1 MLNQRMNNQ
10 TTVSRNQKSFL
21 VSVASLLNLLQLD
34 VSVNLKD
41 IVKKVFEGTLRSI
54 LICQECGNKRVQ
66 LEPFMSISLPLSKE
80 VAKLAKEIGDNKKK
94 PGTKLTIDRCLRH
107 FTLPELLADH
117 VYCPSCRNK
126 TPTRKQHVV
135 SRLPK
140 VLCLHLKRF
149 DAGLN
154 RKVDD
159 FVSFPGRA
167 LNMGPYL
174 PHW

>member
-1 MLNQRMNNQ
+1 
-10 TTVSRNQKSFL
+10 
-21 VSVASLLNLLQLD
+21 
-34 VSVNLKD
+34 
-41 IVKKVFEGTLRSI
+41 
-54 LICQECGNKRVQ
+54 
-66 LEPFMSISLPLSKE
+66 MSISLPLSKE

-107 FTLPELLADH
+107 FTMSELLVDH
-117 VYCPSCRNK
+117 VLCPSCGIK

-149 DAGLN
+149 DGVLKK
-154 RKVDD
+154 KVDD
-159 FVSFPGRA
+159 FVSFPGRG

-174 PHW
+174 PHWYALKNSFMCFFHCCLALKLNFPHHFLVGPKHRLLLLKTS